1 MSQDVLNARPLDG
14 DRERIEQIATGLAD
28 AVDAKGRYHPSHC
41 HSVARLAH
49 TIGAYMGIEGDA
61 LFRLRIAGMLHDV
74 GKLFIDDSILLAPRR
89 LAESEMEVVKRH
101 PVVAHEVL
109 TGLGLYDEA
118 RWVLHH
124 HEAGDSS
131 GYPSGLPGAAIPLG
145 SRILAVAD
153 AYDVMVT
160 RRTYK
165 EPMTRQHAMSE
176 LRACAP
182 QQFDVAVVG
191 TLGAVLTRGQ
201 LLTATFPNGPR
212 RG

>member
-1 MSQDVLNARPLDG
+1 MSREHLNARPLLPG
-14 DRERIEQIATGLAD
+14 DRERIELIAGGLAD

-49 TIGAYMGIEGDA
+49 TIGARMGIGGHA

-74 GKLFIDDSILLAPRR
+74 GKLFVDDSILLAPRR

-101 PVVAHEVL
+101 PVAAHEIL
-109 TGLGLYDEA
+109 SGLGLYDEA

-124 HEAGDSS
+124 HEAGDGT

-160 RRTYK
+160 RRVYK
-165 EPMTRQHAMSE
+165 DPLTREQALAE
-176 LRACAP
+176 LRRCSP
-182 QQFDVAVVG
+182 VQFDPQVVVALEDVLSQG
-191 TLGAVLTRGQ
+191 DKILGRTPPV
-201 LLTATFPNGPR
+201 
-212 RG
+212 